1 MSITRAIIVPY
12 LKKSQ
17 ILIIKIYFF
26 CKKIATFGARKK
38 THYNLFMKKL
48 LLSVVIALLSCVT
61 TSCTID
67 TLDLNT
73 PAGYTALTVG
83 MPDSR
88 TSLGDKDANGIY
100 AVYWSEGDQI
110 VANGVPSASSVI
122 GDDKKSATFLFEVGK
137 IEAPYNLTYPY
148 TEGSEC
154 SKDRPTVVFAAE
166 QEYMTG
172 TFGIGY
178 APMYGHCGSGDNSA
192 TVKHLAGI
200 MRLAVKGSTTLS
212 TIEVVAEE
220 GVALAG
226 EFDVDCQTGEIS
238 AIEGKTTNKVT
249 YIVEETLSTAEAT
262 TFHIAIPAGDLGV
275 CRVIL
280 TDNAGLKMNLK
291 WNASGVTAGVVREFK
306 EFSFKGGASFEL
318 QAMTSIVDGLTVTDD
333 HEGVWGYIKYDDG
346 TPAVGVSVSDG
357 FSVVV
362 TNQIGFYQFK
372 NGVDSRTKHIYYS
385 LPSTAQVKVNSSKH
399 YINIF
404 KKYYSNTYRY
414 DFTLTKIEK
423 EENFSLFVL
432 ADTHGARAKYLTR
445 LSAECVPGLK
455 RERERR
461 GASHPCYT
469 IICGDIVCA
478 STSTEVD
485 EEKIQASYYMPQMLQ
500 RFDVKNTANTPTFYV
515 MGNHDHDRN
524 YFDTPPYSNYD
535 EFQYH
540 IQDAYENNF
549 GPANYSFNR
558 GDTHIICMRDIFW
571 PEDCIKE
578 KNSLGCYPGFSDEQL
593 AWLKADLTNVPK
605 TNKVILCVHI
615 PLFNYYASTDTKY
628 KNVKNVI
635 DAISVY
641 NEPQI
646 FSGHNHRN
654 IDYKASGKSG
664 YTSPVS
670 EKAIVGNWGTGST
683 ATANGFGL
691 RCMGDGSPFG
701 FDVYDVSGAKFT
713 DHYFVDCTSQKCHKV
728 DDDYVMRAYLSSDVY
743 GGDSTGDGAV
753 YTYSTHVSHERYFKF
768 YDAGSSKRQLRVN
781 VFNGSPDTW
790 TLELYINGTK
800 AGNLTWL
807 ASNAGSAWSNCSPY
821 ETTESG
827 VAPFTWKGS
836 GSGTATSPWYP
847 SSVNN
852 SQDWWYIS
860 YAVNETSAGKQ
871 IVNSTCHHMWYYVL
885 TSTQLSYIN
894 KGKFYIKAIHKEF
907 GVTKTYT
914 TDKIFKHKDLNGYI
928 NYNAKNE

>member
-1 MSITRAIIVPY
+1 
-12 LKKSQ
+12 
-17 ILIIKIYFF
+17 
-26 CKKIATFGARKK
+26 
-38 THYNLFMKKL
+38 MKKL

-110 VANGVPSASSVI
+110 VANGVPSVSSVI
-122 GDDKKSATFLFEVGK
+122 GDDKKRATFLFEVGK

-154 SKDRPTVVFAAE
+154 SKDRATVVFAAE

-226 EFDVDCQTGEIS
+226 EFDVDCQTGDTS

-346 TPAVGVSVSDG
+346 TPAKGVSVSDG
-357 FSVVV
+357 FSVAV

-432 ADTHGARAKYLTR
+432 ADTHGARAAYLTR

-455 RERERR
+455 QERERR

-478 STSTEVD
+478 STSTDVD

-540 IQDAYENNF
+540 IQDAYESNF

-558 GDTHIICMRDIFW
+558 GDTHIVCMRDIFW
-571 PEDCIKE
+571 PEDCIKN

-593 AWLKADLTNVPK
+593 AWLKADLANVPK

-615 PLFNYYASTDTKY
+615 PLFAYYAKDAATY

-646 FSGHNHRN
+646 FSGHNHKN
-654 IDYKASGKSG
+654 IDYKAGGESG

-701 FDVYDVSGAKFT
+701 FDVYDISGAKFK

-728 DDDYVMRAYLSSDVY
+728 NTDYVMRAYLSCDTY
-743 GGDSTGDGAV
+743 GGDSDGDGSV
-753 YTYSTHVSHERYFKF
+753 YKKNPKHASHERYFRF
-768 YDAGSSKRQLRVN
+768 PYSSASSKPHYLHVN

-790 TLELYINGTK
+790 TLKLYVNNVEVGPMAWVPTSNKNAWINPSPLPDEEK
-800 AGNLTWL
+800 DAEGNVIKTID
-807 ASNAGSAWSNCSPY
+807 
-821 ETTESG
+821 
-827 VAPFTWKGS
+827 PFTWSTTYGH
-836 GSGTATSPWYP
+836 GSGTIGDPWISTP
-847 SSVNN
+847 GN
-852 SQDWWYIS
+852 SQDWWFIS
-860 YAVNETSAGKQ
+860 YIINETGA
-871 IVNSTCHHMWYYVL
+871 
-885 TSTQLSYIN
+885 TSTQTTDSSCHHKWHISITEAQ
-894 KGKFYIKAIHKEF
+894 KDAIQAGNFRIEATHDEF
-907 GVTKTYT
+907 GQTRTYT
-914 TDKIFKHKDLNGYI
+914 TKKIFGQADYNGYI